1 MSRAKYYPF
10 WKAPARLWF
19 MRIVFGSQGLLLLFI
34 AMHTLWDAA
43 TKQSF
48 TMFKLRPSGSP
59 NHVTLSYATSS
70 HGIYWV
76 MLTFYLAV
84 CLGVGIV
91 FTVIAYAATFRAVI
105 PKSQQ
110 KKHEAVA

>member
-1 MSRAKYYPF
+1 
-10 WKAPARLWF
+10 
-19 MRIVFGSQGLLLLFI
+19 MRIVFGSQGLMLLFV
-34 AMHTLWDAA
+34 AMLTMWDAA

-70 HGIYWV
+70 HGVYWA
-76 MLTFYLAV
+76 MLIFYLAV

-91 FTVIAYAATFRAVI
+91 FTFIAYAATFRAVV
-105 PKSQQ
+105 PRSELA
-110 KKHEAVA
+110 KHEVA

>member
-1 MSRAKYYPF
+1 
-10 WKAPARLWF
+10 